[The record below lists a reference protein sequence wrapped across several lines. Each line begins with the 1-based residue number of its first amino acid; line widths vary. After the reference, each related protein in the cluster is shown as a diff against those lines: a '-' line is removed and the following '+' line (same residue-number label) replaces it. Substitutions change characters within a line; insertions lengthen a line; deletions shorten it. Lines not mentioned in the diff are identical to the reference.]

1 MKTEMTASER
11 AASMRDGVLRSIGRY
26 VPNHAMR
33 KLEVLDFEER
43 YALCRRWLKMYRS
56 MHHD

>member
-1 MKTEMTASER
+1 MTASER